1 MPRSTLDRLL
11 FALSLITAVVWF
23 ALVVRHQDAGA
34 LVYVKALPL
43 PLLAVLAARRNAWLL
58 AGALLLHGVGDLVIE
73 FSFLGGMVAFL
84 VGHLLYLALFL
95 RHRRSPASPS
105 TWIRVALLAA
115 LGVGVLAMLARGL
128 QGVMAVAV
136 PLYALALLAMAASAQ
151 LSRRGQ
157 PWLSVGAWFF
167 VASDLLLAFETF
179 GGGTPLGNLPIWPT
193 YWIAQALLTL
203 AWLYSEDG
211 VVSPR

>member
-1 MPRSTLDRLL
+1 MLRSTLDRLL

-23 ALVVRHQDAGA
+23 VLVVRHQDAGA
-34 LVYVKALPL
+34 LVIVKALPL

-58 AGALLLHGVGDLVIE
+58 AGALLLHGIGDLVIE
-73 FSFLGGMVAFL
+73 SSFLGGMVAFL
-84 VGHLLYLALFL
+84 AGHLLYLALFL
-95 RHRRSPASPS
+95 RHRLSPAPPS
-105 TWIRVALLAA
+105 IWIRVALLAA
-115 LGVGVLAMLARGL
+115 LGVGVLAILARGL
-128 QGVMAVAV
+128 QGVMAAAV

-203 AWLYSEDG
+203 AWLQSEDR
-211 VVSPR
+211 SS